1 MTGTKIIEIARK
13 YLGNN
18 GKKFCADYGIPWGSH
33 WCCAFVWDIFRI
45 AGASPLF
52 YGGQRTAYVPTA
64 QMWLHANCEHVKMS
78 NARAG
83 DIVVFTWNGE
93 GYNREQGSRDHI
105 GFVRKA
111 GTSYTVYTLE
121 GNTGA
126 STPTASTVME
136 RTRDARYIFAIYRPN
151 YKAQKAVLT
160 KKNSNTTN
168 KASAAK
174 KSKEQTKN
182 KAEQGVKVV
191 KINVTYKVV
200 SPIGMNVRKK
210 ANQSSKRV
218 GGIGYGRY
226 VRATKK
232 CGDWVYVKYGKIS
245 GWIRTKAGSNVYLN
259 KVK

>member
-1 MTGTKIIEIARK
+1 MTGNKIIEIARK

-83 DIVVFTWNGE
+83 DIVVFTWNGD
-93 GYNREQGSRDHI
+93 GYNQERGSRDHI

-126 STPTASTVME
+126 SMPTASTVME

-151 YKAQKAVLT
+151 YKAQKAVLSGS
-160 KKNSNTTN
+160 KK
-168 KASAAK
+168 KANNGSGKAK
-174 KSKEQTKN
+174 KTVEQSKKQVEQIK
-182 KAEQGVKVV
+182 
-191 KINVTYKVV
+191 KISATYKVESRV
-200 SPIGMNVRKK
+200 GMNIRKSPTT
-210 ANQSSKRV
+210 ASRRV
-218 GGIGYGRY
+218 GGIGYGRRF
-226 VRATKK
+226 RATKK
-232 CGDWVYVKYGKIS
+232 KGDWIFGRYGKTR
-245 GWIRTKAGSNVYLN
+245 GWIRTKAGSAVYMRKL
-259 KVK
+259 